1 MTLPD
6 KPKILGDKIKASQAQ
21 YELNREAAKISALSS
36 KVLDKYEYL
45 TGQDLG
51 YKPVVEQVKFE
62 YFLLGRV
69 FNNGLKK
76 DDKKERLSKR
86 LKNIE
91 GNNKE
96 QLDEIEYQRERDN

>member
-1 MTLPD
+1 M
-6 KPKILGDKIKASQAQ
+6 
-21 YELNREAAKISALSS
+21 S

-76 DDKKERLSKR
+76 DDKKEGLSKR

-96 QLDEIEYQRERDN
+96 QLDEIEYQRERQLDMIDKHRKKQLKAINKQRSS